1 MAVSFSSQQLLVRLQ
16 QCPRRPYK
24 LWLRKRDDALKRSVM
39 KSAAAAELR
48 RASTWDG
55 RPCALS
61 NWRSRCSRAVWR
73 LFRLYYQWLLGIPAL
88 PRKAREA
95 RRIESRCCAQQT
107 RPQISYER
115 LPRNLAIAP

>member
-48 RASTWDG
+48 RASTWEG

-61 NWRSRCSRAVWR
+61 KNPLSRCSQRVDCS
-73 LFRLYYQWLLGIPAL
+73 QV
-88 PRKAREA
+88 
-95 RRIESRCCAQQT
+95 C
-107 RPQISYER
+107 
-115 LPRNLAIAP
+115 